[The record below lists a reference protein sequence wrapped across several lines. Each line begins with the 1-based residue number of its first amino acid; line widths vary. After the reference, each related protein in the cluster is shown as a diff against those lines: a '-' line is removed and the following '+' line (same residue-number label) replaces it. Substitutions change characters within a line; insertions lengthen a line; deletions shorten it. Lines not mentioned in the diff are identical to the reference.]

1 MTAYP
6 KRLHTVRKLCLCVGI
21 MIIAA
26 PILSGLA
33 SEPLQ
38 AQTSAEQALLLRATG
53 PLPAF
58 EVATVKPSKPGITG
72 SNFNLELGTDRFSI
86 VNMPIKGIIHFA
98 FRAVNDDQVTGLPP
112 WGSDE
117 PFTITAK
124 LDETQASALRKM
136 PPDQSTDRLRLMV
149 QSLLVDRFHMAVTVQ
164 DRKLPLLALIVA
176 KGGPKLT
183 EVPQSK
189 LPTDSDFAALFAPG
203 AKPQPEVRYPSL
215 HGGNGHLEAGAVS
228 LRVFTDWISAQQ
240 EGEGRIVVDQT
251 GLEGKYD
258 FHLDWA
264 PDNTSAGAA
273 EPSPGPLKAPFNTAL
288 KEQLGLKLKAMTGD
302 VPVVVVEHIEKPTDN

>member
-1 MTAYP
+1 MMIYP
-6 KRLHTVRKLCLCVGI
+6 KRLRTVRQLWIITGI
-21 MIIAA
+21 MVIAVL
-26 PILSGLA
+26 ILLGTA

-38 AQTSAEQALLLRATG
+38 AQTSSEQALLLRATG

-58 EVATVKPSKPGITG
+58 EVATVKPSKPGYTSSG
-72 SNFNLELGTDRFSI
+72 FNLELGSDRFSI
-86 VNMPIKGIIHFA
+86 VNMPVKGIIHFA
-98 FRAVNDDQVTGLPP
+98 FRAVNDDQVTGLPA

-124 LDETQASALRKM
+124 LDEAQASALRKL

-183 EVPQSK
+183 EVPKSK

-203 AKPQPEVRYPSL
+203 AKPQPQIRYTSL
-215 HGGNGHLEAGAVS
+215 HGSNGHLEAGAVS
-228 LRVFTDWISAQQ
+228 LRMFTDWLSAQQ

-251 GLEGKYD
+251 GLDGKYD
-258 FHLDWA
+258 FNLDWA
-264 PDNTSAGAA
+264 PDNKSDGAA